1 MSSSSSSSDDSS
13 TSSDS
18 DDAQHVQFFADKAF
32 SITQIVARDEDGRNP
47 LRRNLETT
55 IERHGGT
62 VSALIHAK
70 CHVLIAGPTAFA
82 LHGTQR
88 VRKARR
94 RGVPI
99 VTSAFVGACV
109 AAQAIVAHT
118 PFQWSEAAITA
129 ANAECAAAAIV
140 AAAAA
145 AAAGG
150 GSAREAKRQQP
161 QLTATTTDLG
171 CCCVCHEPGGGE
183 WEGRKIT
190 PANCPW
196 CAGSCPLAAAAV
208 GAAADAPR
216 KAAKRA
222 RQTEEEVEVGVE
234 AAGTSSR
241 AAATIGRSPEEGRHP
256 SIRSPS
262 KKARKRRAARAR
274 AAEAKKREA
283 EHLSN
288 FKRQ

>member
-1 MSSSSSSSDDSS
+1 MSSSSSSVDSS

-18 DDAQHVQFFADKAF
+18 DDEQHVQFFADKAF

-129 ANAECAAAAIV
+129 ANAECALRSC
-140 AAAAA
+140 
-145 AAAGG
+145 GDRRSSSG
-150 GSAREAKRQQP
+150 GSGGSGGWRLRARSEAA
-161 QLTATTTDLG
+161 TATADSNDDRSRLLLRLPRTWWWG
-171 CCCVCHEPGGGE
+171 VGG
-183 WEGRKIT
+183 
-190 PANCPW
+190 PQDHACNCPW
-196 CAGSCPLAAAAV
+196 CAGSCPLAAAAA

-222 RQTEEEVEVGVE
+222 RQTEEEVEV
-234 AAGTSSR
+234 AGGGRGGSR
-241 AAATIGRSPEEGRHP
+241 YE
-256 SIRSPS
+256 
-262 KKARKRRAARAR
+262 
-274 AAEAKKREA
+274 
-283 EHLSN
+283 
-288 FKRQ
+288 